1 MAKAGASSAK
11 IVRCERRNP
20 TVLCFLFHDTPN
32 NFGAESGAPNPASF
46 VDRTKECTRCNPCGR
61 HPSVNSG
68 FHPIRNRNSSYMASL
83 ADKVGYDPVLL
94 SLLYIFNAQCGQFRP
109 A

>member
-1 MAKAGASSAK
+1 
-11 IVRCERRNP
+11 
-20 TVLCFLFHDTPN
+20 
-32 NFGAESGAPNPASF
+32 
-46 VDRTKECTRCNPCGR
+46 
-61 HPSVNSG
+61 
-68 FHPIRNRNSSYMASL
+68 MASL